1 MKSPR
6 HVPHRSLKSHFLF
19 ASVALALF
27 CFAQMASAQSGRR
40 NKTAPSPPTP
50 VAEEPKTEPTPT
62 PQSNAKAA
70 ARTSIIVGKDKFATT
85 NFALDSYANYAL
97 DACIDRINETKSLE
111 ARGGSDMSRKDAID
125 RAKKGD
131 AYVLLIEV
139 KDEQDGQGNISI
151 NYSLYIP
158 ETAKVLTSGYIY
170 LGTKSVG
177 KGGVGVGVPSV
188 SRQMPLQYQ
197 MKAGGPEVADRVV
210 NKIGLPTRTGQP

>member
-1 MKSPR
+1 MKSLR
-6 HVPHRSLKSHFLF
+6 HVPLVSLKRYFLF
-19 ASVALALF
+19 ASVALVLF
-27 CFAQMASAQSGRR
+27 CFVQMAHAQSGRR
-40 NKTAPSPPTP
+40 SKTAPSPPTP
-50 VAEEPKTEPTPT
+50 IAEEPKTEPTAT
-62 PQSNAKAA
+62 SESNAKSE
-70 ARTSIIVGKDKFATT
+70 ARTSVIVGKDKFATT
-85 NFALDSYANYAL
+85 NFALDSYASYAL
-97 DACIDRINETKSLE
+97 QACIDRINETKSLE

-131 AYVLLIEV
+131 AYVLLLEV
-139 KDEQDGQGNISI
+139 RDEQDGQGDISI

-197 MKAGGPEVADRVV
+197 MKAGGREIGDKVV
-210 NKIGLPTRTGQP
+210 NKIGLPTQTGRP